1 MSDTLM
7 IAAMGT
13 IIVAV
18 FGVVWGLMRGEISE
32 LKARVVASEREVTN
46 LKTEHARSEERDK
59 SFDAGIARL
68 TKAIDDFDSRIGAQ
82 IEQLTR
88 VVDSMTRRYTPSGG
102 TPKPRTSYKFIPNDN
117 DNDEEKK

>member
-1 MSDTLM
+1 MSDSVM
-7 IAAMGT
+7 IAGMGT

-18 FGVVWGLMRGEISE
+18 FGIVWGLMRGEITE
-32 LKARVVASEREVTN
+32 LKARVIAGERDLGQ

-117 DNDEEKK
+117 DEEKK